1 MERKVFSGTFLAA
14 LGLVIASLFFLFL
27 PVKAE
32 AAEETIRDNV
42 YIGSVNV
49 GGMTAEEAS
58 AAIDE
63 YIEELNNGETVLVGN
78 IGSATVSNTELGI
91 SYNAEETIKSALSI
105 GKSGNLLSRYKDI
118 RDTENQKCILK
129 PNIEIDTDMTRQV
142 FSDFQNVLVSG
153 AVDYGLKHEG
163 DTFTVTEGQE
173 GTVIDEEASI
183 LAIQDFFASGWSES
197 GNSVNVVTKTVQPK
211 GSAEELAK
219 VKDLLGSYTTDYS
232 SSTGGRITNVERG
245 TELLNGHVVYPG
257 EEFSVHDTVN
267 PMNEEN
273 GFALA
278 GAYENGATVESYGGG
293 ICQVS
298 STLYNAVLMSE
309 LEVVKRS
316 PHSMIVSY
324 VDPSRDAA
332 IAGDYKDFIFKNN
345 TDAPIYIEGTASGGF
360 ITFKIYGQETRDPN
374 RTIEYVSET
383 VEETEPGGI
392 EYRADNSMAVGQIKL
407 NQTAHSGKEA
417 VLYKIVYEN
426 GEQVSKEQVNSSS
439 YAAASTI
446 YNVGTYS
453 SNQEA
458 VSAITN
464 AIESQD
470 GDTIQAVASS
480 YYDAEAIEELEA
492 KEAEGQ

>member
-1 MERKVFSGTFLAA
+1 MKRRIFSGSFLAA
-14 LGLVIASLFFLFL
+14 AACLAAGLLLML
-27 PVKAE
+27 MPVKAE
-32 AAEETIRDNV
+32 AAEARIRDNV
-42 YIGSVNV
+42 YIGTVAV
-49 GGMTAEEAS
+49 GGMTAKEAE

-63 YIEELNNGETVLVGN
+63 YIEELNTGETVLVGN
-78 IGSATVSNTELGI
+78 VGSTTVSNADLGI
-91 SYNAEETIKSALSI
+91 SCNATETIKSALAI
-105 GKSGNLLSRYKDI
+105 GESGNLLSRYKDI
-118 RDTENQKCILK
+118 RDTENQKYVLK
-129 PNIEIDTDMTRQV
+129 PDIEIDTDMTRQV
-142 FSDFQNVLVSG
+142 FSDFQNILVSG
-153 AVDYGLKHEG
+153 AVDYGLKHDG
-163 DTFTVTEGQE
+163 SSFTVTEGKE
-173 GTVIDEEASI
+173 GTVIDEDASI
-183 LAIQDFFASGWSES
+183 QAIQDFFSTEWSES
-197 GNSVNVVTKTVQPK
+197 GNSVELATKTVQPQ

-232 SSTGGRITNVERG
+232 SSTDGRKTNVERG
-245 TELLNGHVVYPG
+245 TELISGNVVYPG

-267 PMNEEN
+267 PMNAEN

-316 PHSMIVSY
+316 PHSMIVGY
-324 VDPSRDAA
+324 VEPSRDAA

-345 TDAPIYIEGTASGGF
+345 TNAPIYIEGTASGGVL
-360 ITFKIYGQETRDPN
+360 TFKIYGQETRAAN
-374 RTIEYVSET
+374 RKIEYVSET
-383 VEETEPGGI
+383 VEETEPGGT

-407 NQTAHSGKEA
+407 NQSAHSGKEA
-417 VLYKIVYEN
+417 VLYKIVYED
-426 GEQVSKEQVNSSS
+426 GEEVSKEQVNSSS

-453 SNQEA
+453 SNSEA

-470 GDTIQAVASS
+470 GDTIQSVASA
-480 YYDAEAIEELEA
+480 YYDAEAIEELAA
-492 KEAEGQ
+492 KAAEAE